1 MWLPF
6 FPAFVYTERH
16 ALNSTDI
23 ILRVPHN
30 SAICK
35 WTDDQKNHKKHTVH
49 EYLALYVWLALS
61 QM

>member
-35 WTDDQKNHKKHTVH
+35 WTDDLCSSD
-49 EYLALYVWLALS
+49 YL
-61 QM
+61 